1 MINISNLFFSFAK
14 EYYTLHDINF
24 KLKKGDGAIIIGDKD
39 SGKTSLVRLLLGL
52 EKPNSG
58 TILLNNVSI
67 DKVDF
72 KNDLSLGYI
81 PQTPPFIA
89 GKSVE
94 YNLKYIIKLRTK
106 NKELVDVKVRNT
118 LISYNLFAIKNV
130 KIDHLNY
137 YDKIMLSIA
146 RLSTRPIDLLIVDD
160 IFSGLNEKEL
170 AEVVKSLKN
179 LIKQN
184 NCTVLILM
192 SDKKYA
198 SLFKYD
204 SKYLKSGSLCDEEV
218 DLDDWY

>member
-94 YNLKYIIKLRTK
+94 YNLKYILLLTYFHLDISIEKTQNLKL
-106 NKELVDVKVRNT
+106 NFYRN
-118 LISYNLFAIKNV
+118 
-130 KIDHLNY
+130 
-137 YDKIMLSIA
+137 
-146 RLSTRPIDLLIVDD
+146 
-160 IFSGLNEKEL
+160 
-170 AEVVKSLKN
+170 
-179 LIKQN
+179 
-184 NCTVLILM
+184 
-192 SDKKYA
+192 
-198 SLFKYD
+198 
-204 SKYLKSGSLCDEEV
+204 
-218 DLDDWY
+218 